1 MTTPIN
7 GAASAATPAP
17 AAKTSNPNQLGKD
30 AFLKLLVAQM
40 RYQDPSKP
48 TDSAQFLSQT
58 ATFTQVERLE
68 ELAAAQTEM
77 LAAQRMLSAGNL
89 VGKTVS
95 FTGPDGTEASGQVTS
110 ASFTGSTP
118 TLRVG
123 NTDVPLSSVKEIR
136 TA

>member
-17 AAKTSNPNQLGKD
+17 TAKTANSNQLNKD

-68 ELAAAQTEM
+68 ELASAQTEM

-136 TA
+136 TS